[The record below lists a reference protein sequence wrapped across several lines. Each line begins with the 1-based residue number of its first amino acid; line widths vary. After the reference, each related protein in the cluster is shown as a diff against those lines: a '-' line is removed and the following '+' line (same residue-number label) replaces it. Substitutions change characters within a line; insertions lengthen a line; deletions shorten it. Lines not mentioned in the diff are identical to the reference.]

1 MYIMMLGLNNQLI
14 SRQFIYR
21 SISKYDSMYYLMG
34 DFKGIRWNK
43 STFDRLTN
51 IDQYVTKT

>member
-1 MYIMMLGLNNQLI
+1 MLGLNNQLI

-21 SISKYDSMYYLMG
+21 RISISKYDSMYYLMG